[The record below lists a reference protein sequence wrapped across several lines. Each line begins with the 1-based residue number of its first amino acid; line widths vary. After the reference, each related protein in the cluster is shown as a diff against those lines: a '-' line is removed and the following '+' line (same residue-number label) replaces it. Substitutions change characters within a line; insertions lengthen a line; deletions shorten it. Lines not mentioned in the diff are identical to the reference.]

1 MSRGE
6 QQVLWI
12 SSSLVLGYLLFPV
25 LVVVTISFS
34 ASKFLTFPPPG
45 LSLQWYRELASGE
58 WLRAYWIT
66 FQVGTLAAL
75 LSSAVG
81 VPAAFALARHTFRL
95 KAAFESLLMAALI
108 LPPIIK
114 AISLYLFFVPL
125 GLVNTVTGLVLA
137 HTVTGIPYVV
147 LNLLASLKTYDPDL
161 ELAARIHGASPL
173 RAVTTVTLPVLAP
186 SLIVGAVFAFLQSAQ
201 ELLVAMFLLGT
212 VEKPLAVKLWEG
224 VRISLQPT
232 IAAASTTLVL
242 LALLAFAV
250 TTLAARRRSPG
261 RGVPMMIKARRE
273 T

>member
-1 MSRGE
+1 MSRAE
-6 QQVLWI
+6 QNALWI
-12 SSSLVLGYLLFPV
+12 SSGLVLIYLLFPV
-25 LVVVTISFS
+25 LVVVMISFS

-45 LSLQWYRELASGE
+45 FSLQWYRELLGND
-58 WLRAYWIT
+58 WLPSYWIT
-66 FQVGTLAAL
+66 FQVGGLTAL
-75 LSSAVG
+75 LSTLVG
-81 VPAAFALARHTFRL
+81 IPAAFALARHSFRF

-108 LPPIIK
+108 LPAIIK

-125 GLVNTVTGLVLA
+125 GLVSTVTGLVLA

-147 LNLLASLKTYDPDL
+147 LNLLASLKSYDPDL

-212 VEKPLAVKLWEG
+212 VEKPLAVRLWEG

-232 IAAASTTLVL
+232 IAAASTTLVV
-242 LALLAFAV
+242 LALAAFVV
-250 TTLAARRRSPG
+250 TALAARRRGSA
-261 RGVPMMIKARRE
+261 KAQGL
-273 T
+273 